1 MPDVSIVI
9 PCYNGH
15 AFLAQAV
22 ESALR
27 QDLESKEVIVIDD
40 GSTAPETAEAL
51 ARLPGGGGYGHTAG
65 KSRPPRRAQQGIRG
79 GARALRDP
87 A

>member
-27 QDLESKEVIVIDD
+27 QDLESREVIVIDD

-51 ARLPGGGGYGHTAG
+51 ARLPGGGLRSYGRKIAASPARATG
-65 KSRPPRRAQQGIRG
+65 DSRRRA
-79 GARALRDP
+79 GAT
-87 A
+87 

>member
-1 MPDVSIVI
+1 MLDVSIVI

-27 QDLESKEVIVIDD
+27 QDLESREVIVIDD

-51 ARLPGGGGYGHTAG
+51 ARLGGGLRSYGRKIAASPARATG
-65 KSRPPRRAQQGIRG
+65 DSRRRA
-79 GARALRDP
+79 GAT
-87 A
+87 